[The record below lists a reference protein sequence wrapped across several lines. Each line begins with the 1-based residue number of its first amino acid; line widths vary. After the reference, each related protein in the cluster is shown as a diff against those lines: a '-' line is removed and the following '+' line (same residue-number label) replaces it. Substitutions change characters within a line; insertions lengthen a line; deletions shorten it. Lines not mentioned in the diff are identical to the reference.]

1 MAWRGDLDERE
12 RFHGE
17 VGITDADLAR
27 IAAPYEDGSF
37 EPEPDGKVLSGSHPD
52 AVVSIPLGFAP
63 EEPNAESVEAIHE
76 GDAFLASGKK
86 GRFENGA
93 DLIAAAMP

>member
-1 MAWRGDLDERE
+1 MNVND
-12 RFHGE
+12 FITKH
-17 VGITDADLAR
+17 GITDADIDR
-27 IAAPYEDGSF
+27 MAATYEDGSF

-52 AVVSIPLGFAP
+52 AVVSIPLSLAP

-86 GRFENGA
+86 GRFANGA
-93 DLIAAAMP
+93 DLIALAMA

>member
-1 MAWRGDLDERE
+1 MMNVND
-12 RFHGE
+12 FMTKH
-17 VGITDADLAR
+17 GITDADLNCMV
-27 IAAPYEDGSF
+27 APYEDRSI
-37 EPEPDGKVLSGSHPD
+37 EPEPDGEVLSRSHLD
-52 AVVSIPLGFAP
+52 AVGSRRIPQSFAP

-93 DLIAAAMP
+93 DLIAAAMA